1 MFRSWSPFLAS
12 IIVFTG
18 CGLNESPLDMES
30 MDGIA
35 GTSSSE
41 VVKTDQDFYDHHFG
55 MKLAQISDVD
65 FGKSADKNT
74 LFLNFDGVSLSKG
87 YGVGQ
92 SMLICSNEVDVEPSS
107 LKLSTV
113 EAIVDGVQDTLDA
126 AGADV
131 FVTAT
136 QPRGGEYTTIHLA
149 ESSEDLG
156 CRQSQSLG
164 TAFLDVGN
172 GIQTDVA
179 FAYTHGVRNVKMISF
194 AVLHQ
199 AGLTYGLEQINDP
212 SNYMH
217 GNYSSAATGF
227 GPVNP
232 SGNRESSNNATQLA
246 ENLAP
251 AATKLKLFALQAGSS
266 APIPGLGQLP
276 SSLKQMPGIDVIASL
291 GAILQTYNPDMKLD
305 ISNLLSDI
313 DATIPGGLANITNIG
328 GLQGIEDALAV
339 IVTSAQAAAQDQGV
353 SLEEAGIASVL
364 KVFLNP
370 SSLQADDLLNIAG
383 IAAKIGLAAS
393 SGDWSS
399 VLMMAA
405 ETLLNGG
412 LGGVLGGG
420 SQGASQLSQLPDF
433 AELLSIASVED
444 FATLMATLETQA
456 TVVQNNYQG
465 RARQSL
471 MSLLKV
477 GYSQAYNDMN

>member
-1 MFRSWSPFLAS
+1 MYRSWSPLLAS
-12 IIVFTG
+12 IMVFTG
-18 CGLNESPLDMES
+18 CGLKESPLDIES
-30 MDGIA
+30 MDGVA

-41 VVKTDQDFYDHHFG
+41 VVKTDQDFYDHHFE

-65 FGKSADKNT
+65 FGKSSGQNT
-74 LFLNFDGVSLSKG
+74 LFLNFDGVTLTKG
-87 YGVGQ
+87 YGAGH
-92 SMLICSNEVDVEPSS
+92 SILICSDEVELKPSS
-107 LKLSTV
+107 LKLSTA
-113 EAIVDGVQDTLDA
+113 EAIVDSVQDALDF
-126 AGADV
+126 AGTDV
-131 FVTAT
+131 FVTASE
-136 QPRGGEYTTIHLA
+136 PRGGEYTTIHLA
-149 ESSEDLG
+149 ESSEDIG
-156 CRQSQSLG
+156 CRQSRSLG
-164 TAFLDVGN
+164 TAILDLGN
-172 GIQTDVA
+172 GIQNDIA

-199 AGLTYGLEQINDP
+199 AGLTYGLEQVNDP

-217 GNYSSAATGF
+217 GNYSSTAAGF
-227 GPVNP
+227 GQVSD
-232 SGNRESSNNATQLA
+232 SGSRESHNNATQLA

-251 AATKLKLFALQAGSS
+251 AATKLKLIALQAGSS
-266 APIPGLGQLP
+266 APIPGLEQLP
-276 SSLKQMPGIDVIASL
+276 GSLKQMPGIDVIASL

-339 IVTSAQAAAQDQGV
+339 IITSAQAAAQDQGV
-353 SLEEAGIASVL
+353 SLEEAGVASVL

-370 SSLQADDLLNIAG
+370 SSLQANDLLNIAG

-405 ETLLNGG
+405 EALLEGG
-412 LGGVLGGG
+412 LGDVLGGG
-420 SQGASQLSQLPDF
+420 SSASGQLAQLPDF
-433 AELLSIASVED
+433 SELLSLDSVED

-477 GYSQAYNDMN
+477 GYSQAYNGMN